1 VPPFSCS
8 SVFASLFKYTGI
20 LVQILSENALIR
32 KAIKLKWV
40 NPAHLCFLGT
50 DLEIPPHPS
59 KHRVGRN
66 KKGKTGKAAG

>member
-1 VPPFSCS
+1 VLD
-8 SVFASLFKYTGI
+8 VKKK
-20 LVQILSENALIR
+20 EDLIR
-32 KAIKLKWV
+32 QAIHLKWV

-59 KHRVGRN
+59 KHKAGGN